1 MLLVVV
7 AATLGAKAVASADDR
22 VPVWVAASN
31 LVAGD
36 KVEEASFARA
46 DVRLAD
52 GMNGYLAADAPAPT
66 GSFMLRD
73 VRAGELVPASAV
85 GGADGVD
92 VQRVTVRADAMSTT
106 GLARGSRVDVFVTPK
121 TSTRSDAATTTTRTK
136 KVLESAAVAA
146 VLTSSG
152 GFGSG
157 SMTSVQIYVPAD
169 KVQPLV
175 EAVDAD
181 AKLTL
186 VPSVGAADRRR
197 SMTEVLTALSH
208 QWESAVATTLEGVRG
223 VTVSRRCADVSEL
236 LSVAEAGLGDTAV
249 VSSDLRGLDLAVVNR
264 LRANRIRVIGVHPA
278 DDEGAERRLRQLT
291 VTTTLPVDADAGRW
305 TTSLEE
311 GQAPST
317 SWRLRST
324 ASGPS
329 GPTGPSEPS
338 EPGAVGAPG
347 RRGT

>member
-1 MLLVVV
+1 MTELASPSAKRLQRPSWRDSRLVVGVLLVVV

-22 VPVWVAASN
+22 VPVWVATSN

-73 VRAGELVPASAV
+73 VRAGELVPVSAV

-121 TSTRSDAATTTTRTK
+121 TSTPSDTTTTTTRTK

-146 VLTSSG
+146 VLTSTG

-157 SMTSVQIYVPAD
+157 SMTSVQIYVPSD

-186 VPSVGAADRRR
+186 VPSVGAA
-197 SMTEVLTALSH
+197 T
-208 QWESAVATTLEGVRG
+208 GG
-223 VTVSRRCADVSEL
+223 
-236 LSVAEAGLGDTAV
+236 
-249 VSSDLRGLDLAVVNR
+249 
-264 LRANRIRVIGVHPA
+264 
-278 DDEGAERRLRQLT
+278 GA
-291 VTTTLPVDADAGRW
+291 
-305 TTSLEE
+305 
-311 GQAPST
+311 
-317 SWRLRST
+317 
-324 ASGPS
+324 
-329 GPTGPSEPS
+329 
-338 EPGAVGAPG
+338 
-347 RRGT
+347 

>member
-1 MLLVVV
+1 MTELASPSAKRLQRPSWRDSRLVVGLLLVVV

-52 GMNGYLAADAPAPT
+52 GMNGYLAADAPPPT

-121 TSTRSDAATTTTRTK
+121 TSSQTDTATTATRTK

-146 VLTSSG
+146 VLTSTG

-157 SMTSVQIYVPAD
+157 SMTSVQIYVPSD

-186 VPSVGAADRRR
+186 VPAVGAA
-197 SMTEVLTALSH
+197 T
-208 QWESAVATTLEGVRG
+208 GG
-223 VTVSRRCADVSEL
+223 
-236 LSVAEAGLGDTAV
+236 
-249 VSSDLRGLDLAVVNR
+249 
-264 LRANRIRVIGVHPA
+264 
-278 DDEGAERRLRQLT
+278 GA
-291 VTTTLPVDADAGRW
+291 
-305 TTSLEE
+305 
-311 GQAPST
+311 
-317 SWRLRST
+317 
-324 ASGPS
+324 
-329 GPTGPSEPS
+329 
-338 EPGAVGAPG
+338 
-347 RRGT
+347 

>member
-1 MLLVVV
+1 MTELASPSAKRFQRPSWRDSRLVVGLLLVVV
-7 AATLGAKAVASADDR
+7 AATVGAKAVASADDR

-52 GMNGYLAADAPAPT
+52 GMNGYLAADAPPPT

-73 VRAGELVPASAV
+73 VRAGELVPASAI

-121 TSTRSDAATTTTRTK
+121 TATQSDTATTTTRTK

-146 VLTSSG
+146 VLTSTG

-157 SMTSVQIYVPAD
+157 SMTSVQIYVPSD

-186 VPSVGAADRRR
+186 VPAVGAA
-197 SMTEVLTALSH
+197 T
-208 QWESAVATTLEGVRG
+208 GG
-223 VTVSRRCADVSEL
+223 
-236 LSVAEAGLGDTAV
+236 
-249 VSSDLRGLDLAVVNR
+249 
-264 LRANRIRVIGVHPA
+264 
-278 DDEGAERRLRQLT
+278 GA
-291 VTTTLPVDADAGRW
+291 
-305 TTSLEE
+305 
-311 GQAPST
+311 
-317 SWRLRST
+317 
-324 ASGPS
+324 
-329 GPTGPSEPS
+329 
-338 EPGAVGAPG
+338 
-347 RRGT
+347 

>member
-1 MLLVVV
+1 MTELASPSAKRLQRPSWRDSRLVVGLLLVVV

-66 GSFMLRD
+66 GSFMIRD

-121 TSTRSDAATTTTRTK
+121 TSTASETATTTTRTK

-146 VLTSSG
+146 VLTSTG

-157 SMTSVQIYVPAD
+157 SMTSVQIYVPSD

-186 VPSVGAADRRR
+186 VPAVGAA
-197 SMTEVLTALSH
+197 T
-208 QWESAVATTLEGVRG
+208 GG
-223 VTVSRRCADVSEL
+223 
-236 LSVAEAGLGDTAV
+236 
-249 VSSDLRGLDLAVVNR
+249 
-264 LRANRIRVIGVHPA
+264 
-278 DDEGAERRLRQLT
+278 GA
-291 VTTTLPVDADAGRW
+291 
-305 TTSLEE
+305 
-311 GQAPST
+311 
-317 SWRLRST
+317 
-324 ASGPS
+324 
-329 GPTGPSEPS
+329 
-338 EPGAVGAPG
+338 
-347 RRGT
+347 

>member
-1 MLLVVV
+1 MTELASPSAKRLQRPSWRDSRLVVGLLLVVV

-22 VPVWVAASN
+22 MPVWVAASN

-52 GMNGYLAADAPAPT
+52 GMNSYLAADAPPPT

-85 GGADGVD
+85 GGADSVD

-121 TSTRSDAATTTTRTK
+121 TSTQSDATTTRTK

-146 VLTSSG
+146 VLTSTG

-157 SMTSVQIYVPAD
+157 SMTSVQIYVPSD

-186 VPSVGAADRRR
+186 VPAVGAA
-197 SMTEVLTALSH
+197 
-208 QWESAVATTLEGVRG
+208 
-223 VTVSRRCADVSEL
+223 
-236 LSVAEAGLGDTAV
+236 AGG
-249 VSSDLRGLDLAVVNR
+249 
-264 LRANRIRVIGVHPA
+264 
-278 DDEGAERRLRQLT
+278 GA
-291 VTTTLPVDADAGRW
+291 
-305 TTSLEE
+305 
-311 GQAPST
+311 
-317 SWRLRST
+317 
-324 ASGPS
+324 
-329 GPTGPSEPS
+329 
-338 EPGAVGAPG
+338 
-347 RRGT
+347 

>member
-1 MLLVVV
+1 MTELASPSAKRLQRPSWRDSRLVVGLLLVVV

-52 GMNGYLAADAPAPT
+52 GMNSYPAADAPPPT

-121 TSTRSDAATTTTRTK
+121 TSTQSDATTTTRTK

-146 VLTSSG
+146 VLTSTG

-157 SMTSVQIYVPAD
+157 SMTSVQIYVPSD

-186 VPSVGAADRRR
+186 VPAVGAA
-197 SMTEVLTALSH
+197 
-208 QWESAVATTLEGVRG
+208 
-223 VTVSRRCADVSEL
+223 
-236 LSVAEAGLGDTAV
+236 AGG
-249 VSSDLRGLDLAVVNR
+249 
-264 LRANRIRVIGVHPA
+264 
-278 DDEGAERRLRQLT
+278 GA
-291 VTTTLPVDADAGRW
+291 
-305 TTSLEE
+305 
-311 GQAPST
+311 
-317 SWRLRST
+317 
-324 ASGPS
+324 
-329 GPTGPSEPS
+329 
-338 EPGAVGAPG
+338 
-347 RRGT
+347 